1 MRNLFEKGLAHLE
14 ELVSEMGNR
23 VGEIIHDTITA
34 LKNNDKDLAARIAS
48 SDDEIDDMEHEI
60 EQLCL
65 NLIARQQPLARD
77 LRVITSSLKII
88 TDIERV
94 ADQCADICEIV
105 TRSEEYTNIKAYI
118 PLGKLLEA
126 ANSMYFRAIS
136 AYINRNVELAK
147 EVCDADDEVD
157 CMFEKVVLE
166 LSNFLATTTNV
177 MPAVNLMFI
186 AKYGERLAD
195 HATNIGEW
203 TIYMVSAVHPDLN
216 HHEAHVAK

>member
-1 MRNLFEKGLAHLE
+1 MRNLFEKGLSHLE
-14 ELVSEMGNR
+14 ELVAEMGNR
-23 VGEIIHDTITA
+23 VGEIIVDTIEA
-34 LKNNDKDLAARIAS
+34 LKTRDKELALRIS
-48 SDDEIDDMEHEI
+48 KSDDEIDNMEHEI

-94 ADQCADICEIV
+94 GDQCADICEIV
-105 TRSEEYTNIKAYI
+105 YRSEDYLNIKAYVMLI
-118 PLGKLLEA
+118 KMLEA
-126 ANSMYFRAIS
+126 ANAMFFKAIS
-136 AYINRNVELAK
+136 AYIGHNNELAR
-147 EVCDADDEVD
+147 EVCNSDDEVD
-157 CMFEKVVLE
+157 SMFEKIVLE
-166 LSNFLATTTNV
+166 LSMYLASTANV

-203 TIYMVSAVHPDLN
+203 TIFLVDGVHPSIN
-216 HHEAHVAK
+216 PVEK